1 MIKQNYVYFI
11 LIAIGWSAAGWFANA
26 YFKQLEYSQQLE
38 RASVELV
45 KEAAA
50 RTK

>member
-1 MIKQNYVYFI
+1 MTKQTYMYFI
-11 LIAIGWSAAGWFANA
+11 LIAIGWSTAGWFANA

-38 RASVELV
+38 RASFELA